1 MWYGSHASPVDR
13 WHRDG
18 LARCWRHRARRPGR
32 PRIDP
37 ACQDLIR
44 RMAAENC
51 LWGCSADPRRI
62 TGARHRR
69 FGTHRLAVSA
79 RPSDH
84 TRSQTW
90 RTFFA
95 NLLGERTWISP
106 VMFADARSNDIVV
119 DASDVSCR
127 RTPRAI
133 DALCVSSHAANVDW
147 CRSLQQSSLDLRPGH
162 DHLQDRT
169 GARRSTGQDPP
180 QASTLR
186 WPGGI
191 RQVSF
196 LRAHSATATKR
207 RARSFA
213 ASATG
218 FAMGNSG
225 IALPAQSSYQHRPKA
240 EHFIRPRMVVCDVIR
255 TAIGIL
261 AKHSRNRS
269 CCRRR

>member
-1 MWYGSHASPVDR
+1 
-13 WHRDG
+13 
-18 LARCWRHRARRPGR
+18 
-32 PRIDP
+32 
-37 ACQDLIR
+37 
-44 RMAAENC
+44 MAAENS
-51 LWGCSADPRRI
+51 LWGAPRI
-62 TGARHRR
+62 HGELLKL
-69 FGTHRLAVSA
+69 GIAVSERTVSRYLRG
-79 RPSDH
+79 RPT

-95 NLLGERTWISP
+95 NLLGDRTLISP

-119 DASDVSCR
+119 DASDVSSR

-133 DALCVSSHAANVDW
+133 GALCVSSHAANVDW

-169 GARRSTGQDPP
+169 GARRSTGRDPP

-191 RQVSF
+191 RQVPF

-213 ASATG
+213 ASVTG

-240 EHFIRPRMVVCDVIR
+240 EHVIR
-255 TAIGIL
+255 SATWL
-261 AKHSRNRS
+261 FAK
-269 CCRRR
+269 